1 MAEFKFLQAARI
13 KATDIRNDARQY
25 ISRVYGRAGNLF
37 TTASPF
43 AQIIQ
48 VMSELTEMIFY
59 YVEDA
64 TVEQNLITAQQPES
78 IYGLARLTG
87 HNPSRGLSAMGE
99 IEIRWKPG
107 AQNEVAGGAL
117 YIPANSQIRSNLN
130 GHTYL
135 MRSST
140 DIISL
145 STSEFNY
152 IKIPIIQGE
161 LENQDFTGTGVA
173 FQSFNVQTGGVT
185 AHDHVNVSVNG
196 ELWTVYDSLYDM
208 IAGTRGVVV
217 KTGILG
223 GIDLFFGNGNFGEI
237 PTNGA
242 VINVEYLKSKG
253 AAGNLGES
261 KDVTFK
267 FVDTGYDGVKNEYDL
282 NELIEMN
289 VTSAPKLGASE
300 ESIEFTKLIAP
311 LQSKSFVLATPD
323 NYEHFLAKYN
333 MFSYVDAYNTTED
346 QYLDDDNV
354 IYLFLLPD
362 VISKLTS
369 DKDYFS
375 VSSEE
380 FFFSQA
386 ELNSI
391 QTAIEQSGQQM
402 VTTEIKFVEPVQK
415 QYAMNIS
422 VRHFEGFDEM
432 QLMNNIRAKVSEY
445 LLKITR
451 RDRLPKSD
459 IVALIENIDGID
471 SVNVQFLSRSN
482 EDALR
487 TGSYTVEQTT
497 ITPQSPVLE
506 DVGNGKNRMMFFK
519 KTVTS
524 KTVTFNPAD
533 GIPNE
538 VREQVSG
545 LDAFGDIIL
554 GKEDVAL
561 FRGGWQDRNGAVVE
575 DTPGIGTSA
584 CLSVSFSNPVP
595 RTVYTKIQSAN
606 RKSL

>member
-13 KATDIRNDARQY
+13 KASDIRDDARQY

-59 YVEDA
+59 YIEDA
-64 TVEQNLITAQQPES
+64 TVEQNIMTAQQPES

-87 HNPSRGLSAMGE
+87 HDPSRGLSAIGE

-107 AQNEVAGGAL
+107 AQNDIAGGAL
-117 YIPANSQIRSNLN
+117 YIPTNSQIRSELN

-152 IKIPIIQGE
+152 IKIAVIQGE
-161 LENQDFTGTGVA
+161 IENQDFTGTGA
-173 FQSFNVQTGGVT
+173 PFQSFNVQTGGVT
-185 AHDHVNVSVNG
+185 AHDQVRVSVNG

-208 IAGTRGVVV
+208 TADTRGVVV
-217 KTGILG
+217 KTGVLG

-237 PTNGA
+237 PVNGA

-267 FVDTGYDGVKNEYDL
+267 FVDTGYDGVKNEYNL
-282 NELIEMN
+282 NELLEMN
-289 VTSAPKLGASE
+289 VTSAPKLGANQ
-300 ESIEFTKLIAP
+300 ESVEFTKLIAP

-362 VISKLTS
+362 VVAKLTS

-375 VSSEE
+375 ISSEE
-380 FFFSQA
+380 FFFSQN
-386 ELNSI
+386 ELDGI
-391 QTAIEQSGQQM
+391 QNVIEQSGQQM

-422 VRHFEGFDEM
+422 VRHFEGFDEI
-432 QLMNNIRAKVSEY
+432 QLMNDIRAKVSEY

-471 SVNVQFLSRSN
+471 SVNVQFLSRSQ
-482 EDALR
+482 EEALR
-487 TGSYTVEQTT
+487 AGSYTVEQTT

-538 VREQVSG
+538 VREQVAG
-545 LDAFGDIIL
+545 LDTFGDIIL
-554 GKEDVAL
+554 GKQDVAM
-561 FRGGWQDRNGAVVE
+561 FRGGWKDRNGSTVE

>member
-13 KATDIRNDARQY
+13 KASEIRNDARQY

-64 TVEQNLITAQQPES
+64 TVEQNIMTAQQPES
-78 IYGLARLTG
+78 VYGLARLTG
-87 HNPSRGLSAMGE
+87 HDPSRGFSSVGE

-107 AQNEVAGGAL
+107 AQNNITGGAL
-117 YIPANSQIRSNLN
+117 YIPANSKIRSDLN

-135 MRSST
+135 LRSAN

-152 IKIPIIQGE
+152 IKIPVIQGE
-161 LENQDFTGTGVA
+161 IETQDFTGLGEA
-173 FQSFNVQTGGVT
+173 FQTFNVQTGGAT
-185 AHDHVNVSVNG
+185 AHDQVKVAVNG
-196 ELWTVYDSLYDM
+196 EQWRVYESLYDM
-208 IAGTRGVVV
+208 NAATKGVVV

-223 GIDLFFGNGNFGEI
+223 GIDLFFGNGNFGAI
-237 PTNGA
+237 PNNGA
-242 VINVEYLKSKG
+242 IITVEYIKTKG

-261 KDVTFK
+261 KDVTFT
-267 FVDTGYDGVKNEYDL
+267 FVDEGFDGVSNDYDL
-282 NELIEMN
+282 NELLEMN
-289 VTSAPKLGASE
+289 VTSAPKMGANQ

-323 NYEHFLAKYN
+323 NYEHFLARYN
-333 MFSYVDAYNTTED
+333 MFSYIDAYNTTED

-354 IYLFLLPD
+354 MYLFLLPD
-362 VISKLTS
+362 VSSKLTD

-375 VSSEE
+375 ISTEE

-386 ELNSI
+386 ELDGI
-391 QTAIEQSGQQM
+391 RTAIEQSGQQM
-402 VTTEIKFVEPVQK
+402 VTTEIEFVEPKKK

-422 VRHFEGFDEM
+422 VRHFEGFDEI

-471 SVNVQFLSRSN
+471 SVNVQFLSRSQ
-482 EDALR
+482 EEALR

-497 ITPQSPVLE
+497 ITPQTPVLE

-524 KTVTFNPAD
+524 NTVTFNPAD
-533 GIPNE
+533 GIPAE
-538 VREQVSG
+538 VRQEVAG
-545 LDAFGDIIL
+545 LDEFGDIVL
-554 GKEDVAL
+554 GKEDVAM
-561 FRGGWQDRNGAVVE
+561 FRGGWSDRNGAIVE
-575 DTPGIGTSA
+575 DIPGIGISSS
-584 CLSVSFSNPVP
+584 LSVSFSNPVP
-595 RTVYTKIQSAN
+595 RTVYTTIQSAN
-606 RKSL
+606 RKAL

>member
-1 MAEFKFLQAARI
+1 MAEFKFLEAARI
-13 KATDIRNDARQY
+13 KASEIRNDARQY

-43 AQIIQ
+43 SQIIQ

-64 TVEQNLITAQQPES
+64 TVEQNIMTAQQPES

-87 HNPSRGLSAMGE
+87 HDPSRGFSAVGE

-107 AQNEVAGGAL
+107 AQNNVKGSAL
-117 YIPANSQIRSNLN
+117 YIPANSKIRSDLN
-130 GHTYL
+130 GHTYML
-135 MRSST
+135 RTST

-145 STSEFNY
+145 STSEFNF
-152 IKIPIIQGE
+152 IKIPILQGE
-161 LENQDFTGTGVA
+161 LESQDVTGTGEP
-173 FQSFNVQTGGVT
+173 FQTFNIQTGGTT
-185 AHDHVNVSVNG
+185 AHDQVRVAVNG
-196 ELWTVYDSLYDM
+196 EQWRVFDSLYDM
-208 IAGTRGVVV
+208 GSDTQGVIV
-217 KTGILG
+217 KTGSLG
-223 GIDLFFGNGNFGEI
+223 GIDLFFGNGNFGAV
-237 PTNGA
+237 PNNGS
-242 VINVEYLKSKG
+242 IITVEYVKSKG

-267 FVDTGYDGVKNEYDL
+267 FVDEGFDGVSNEYDL
-282 NELIEMN
+282 NELLEMN
-289 VTSAPKLGASE
+289 VTSAPKMGADQ

-323 NYEHFLAKYN
+323 NYEHFLARYN
-333 MFSYVDAYNTTED
+333 MFSYIDAYNTTED

-362 VISKLTS
+362 VASKLTD

-375 VSSEE
+375 ISTEE

-386 ELNSI
+386 ELEGIRN
-391 QTAIEQSGQQM
+391 AVEASGQQM
-402 VTTEIKFVEPVQK
+402 VTTEIEFVEPIKK

-422 VRHFEGFDEM
+422 VRHFEGFDEI

-471 SVNVQFLSRSN
+471 SVNVQFLSRSQ
-482 EDALR
+482 EEALR
-487 TGSYTVEQTT
+487 SGSYTVEQTT
-497 ITPQSPVLE
+497 ITPQTPVLE

-524 KTVTFNPAD
+524 KTVTFDKAD
-533 GIPNE
+533 GIPAE
-538 VREQVSG
+538 VREQVTG
-545 LDAFGDIIL
+545 LDEFGDIIL
-554 GKEDVAL
+554 GKQEVAM
-561 FRGGWQDRNGAVVE
+561 FRGGWSDRNGAIVE
-575 DTPGIGTSA
+575 DTPGIGVSA
-584 CLSVSFSNPVP
+584 SLSVSFANPVP
-595 RTVYTKIQSAN
+595 RTVYTTIQSAN
-606 RKSL
+606 RKAL

>member
-13 KATDIRNDARQY
+13 KASEIRNDARQY

-64 TVEQNLITAQQPES
+64 TVEQNIITAQQPES

-87 HNPSRGLSAMGE
+87 HDPSRGLSAIGE
-99 IEIRWKPG
+99 IEIRWKAG
-107 AQNEVAGGAL
+107 AQNNIAGSAL
-117 YIPANSQIRSNLN
+117 YIPANSQIRSDLN

-135 MRSST
+135 MKSST

-152 IKIPIIQGE
+152 IKIPIIQGQIE
-161 LENQDFTGTGVA
+161 TQDFTGTGEA

-185 AHDHVNVSVNG
+185 AHDQVKVSVNG
-196 ELWTVYDSLYDM
+196 QMWQVYSSLYDM
-208 IAGTRGVVV
+208 NDNTEGVVV

-223 GIDLFFGNGNFGEI
+223 GIDLFFGNGNFGAI

-242 VINVEYLKSKG
+242 VVTVEYLKSKG
-253 AAGNLGES
+253 AGGNLGES

-267 FVDTGYDGVKNEYDL
+267 FVDTGYDGVRNEYDL
-282 NELIEMN
+282 NELLEVN
-289 VTSAPKLGASE
+289 VTSAPKLGANE

-323 NYEHFLAKYN
+323 NYEHFLSKYN
-333 MFSYVDAYNTTED
+333 MFSYIDAYNTTDD
-346 QYLDDDNV
+346 QYLDDDNI

-362 VISKLTS
+362 VAGKLTGNI
-369 DKDYFS
+369 DYFS
-375 VSSEE
+375 VSTEE
-380 FFFSQA
+380 FFFSQS
-386 ELNSI
+386 ELEAFRN
-391 QTAIEQSGQQM
+391 AIESSGQQM
-402 VTTEIKFVEPVQK
+402 VTTEIEFVKPVK
-415 QYAMNIS
+415 KYYSMNIS
-422 VRHFEGFDEM
+422 VRHFEGFDEI

-471 SVNVQFLSRSN
+471 SVNVQFLSRSQ
-482 EDALR
+482 EEALR

-533 GIPNE
+533 GLPAE
-538 VREQVSG
+538 VREQVAG
-545 LDAFGDIIL
+545 LDTFGDIIL
-554 GKEDVAL
+554 NKQEVAM
-561 FRGGWQDRNGAVVE
+561 FRGGWSDRTGAIIE
-575 DTPGIGTSA
+575 DTPGIGKSA
-584 CLSVSFSNPVP
+584 SLSVSFANPIP
-595 RTVYTKIQSAN
+595 RTVYTTIQSAN

>member
-13 KATDIRNDARQY
+13 KASDIRNDARQY

-59 YVEDA
+59 YIEDA
-64 TVEQNLITAQQPES
+64 TVEQNIMTAQQPES
-78 IYGLARLTG
+78 VYGLARLTG
-87 HNPSRGLSAMGE
+87 HDPSRGLSAIGE

-107 AQNEVAGGAL
+107 AQNDIAGGAL
-117 YIPANSQIRSNLN
+117 YIPANSQIRSELN

-152 IKIPIIQGE
+152 IKIPVIQGE
-161 LENQDFTGTGVA
+161 IENQDFTGTGVA

-185 AHDHVNVSVNG
+185 AHDQVRVSVNG
-196 ELWTVYDSLYDM
+196 ELWRVYDSLYDM
-208 IAGTRGVVV
+208 SADTRGVVV

-223 GIDLFFGNGNFGEI
+223 GIDLFFGNGNFGKI
-237 PTNGA
+237 PANGTL
-242 VINVEYLKSKG
+242 INVEYLKSKG
-253 AAGNLGES
+253 AGGNLGES

-282 NELIEMN
+282 NELLEMN
-289 VTSAPKLGASE
+289 VTSAPKLGANQ

-311 LQSKSFVLATPD
+311 MQSKSFVLATPD

-333 MFSYVDAYNTTED
+333 MFSYIDAYNTTDD

-362 VISKLTS
+362 VIGKLTS

-375 VSSEE
+375 ISSEE
-380 FFFSQA
+380 FFFSQN
-386 ELNSI
+386 ELDGI
-391 QTAIEQSGQQM
+391 KTAIEQSGQQM
-402 VTTEIKFVEPVQK
+402 VTTEVKFVEPVQK

-422 VRHFEGFDEM
+422 VRHFEGFDEI
-432 QLMNNIRAKVSEY
+432 QLMNDIRAKVSEY

-471 SVNVQFLSRSN
+471 SVNVQFLSRSQ
-482 EDALR
+482 EQALR

-506 DVGNGKNRMMFFK
+506 DVGNCKNRMMFFK

-524 KTVTFNPAD
+524 KTVTFNPAN
-533 GIPNE
+533 GIPTE
-538 VREQVSG
+538 VREQVTG
-545 LDAFGDIIL
+545 LDTFGDIIL
-554 GKEDVAL
+554 GKEDVAM
-561 FRGGWQDRNGAVVE
+561 FRGGWQDRNGAIVE
-575 DTPGIGTSA
+575 DVPGIGTSA

>member
-13 KATDIRNDARQY
+13 KASDIRNDARQY

-59 YVEDA
+59 YIEDA
-64 TVEQNLITAQQPES
+64 TVEQNIMTAQQPES

-87 HNPSRGLSAMGE
+87 HDPSRGLSAIGE

-107 AQNEVAGGAL
+107 AQNDIAGGVL
-117 YIPANSQIRSNLN
+117 YIPANSQIRSELN

-152 IKIPIIQGE
+152 IKIPVIQGE
-161 LENQDFTGTGVA
+161 IENQDFTGTGVA

-185 AHDHVNVSVNG
+185 AHDQVRVSVNG
-196 ELWTVYDSLYDM
+196 ELWRVYDSLYDM
-208 IAGTRGVVV
+208 SADTRGVVV

-223 GIDLFFGNGNFGEI
+223 GIDLFFGNGNFGKI
-237 PTNGA
+237 PANGS

-253 AAGNLGES
+253 AGGNLGES

-282 NELIEMN
+282 NELLEMN
-289 VTSAPKLGASE
+289 VTSAPKLGANQ

-311 LQSKSFVLATPD
+311 MQSKSFVLATPD
-323 NYEHFLAKYN
+323 NYEHFLSKYN
-333 MFSYVDAYNTTED
+333 MFSYIDAYNTTDD

-354 IYLFLLPD
+354 IYIFLLPD
-362 VISKLTS
+362 VIGKLTS

-375 VSSEE
+375 ISSEE
-380 FFFSQA
+380 FFFSQN
-386 ELNSI
+386 ELDGI
-391 QTAIEQSGQQM
+391 KTAIEQSGQQM
-402 VTTEIKFVEPVQK
+402 VTTEVKFVEPVQK

-422 VRHFEGFDEM
+422 VRHFEGFDEI
-432 QLMNNIRAKVSEY
+432 QLMNDIRAKVSEY

-471 SVNVQFLSRSN
+471 SVNVQFLSRSQ
-482 EDALR
+482 EQALR

-524 KTVTFNPAD
+524 KTVTFNPAN
-533 GIPNE
+533 GIPTE
-538 VREQVSG
+538 VREQVTG
-545 LDAFGDIIL
+545 LDTFGDIIL
-554 GKEDVAL
+554 GKEDVAM
-561 FRGGWQDRNGAVVE
+561 FRGGWQDRNGAIVE
-575 DTPGIGTSA
+575 DVPGIGTSA

>member
-1 MAEFKFLQAARI
+1 MAEFKFLQTARI
-13 KATDIRNDARQY
+13 RATQIREDARQY
-25 ISRVYGRAGNLF
+25 VSRVYGRAGNLF

-48 VMSELTEMIFY
+48 VMSELTEMILF
-59 YVEDA
+59 YVEDS
-64 TVEQNLITAQQPES
+64 TVEQNIMTAQQPES

-87 HNPSRGLSAMGE
+87 HDPSRGLSAVGE
-99 IEIRWKPG
+99 IEIRWRPG
-107 AQNEVAGGAL
+107 AQNDITGGAL
-117 YIPANSQIRSNLN
+117 YIPANSQIRSDLN
-130 GHTYL
+130 GHIYL
-135 MRSST
+135 MRAST

-152 IKIPIIQGE
+152 LRIPIVQGE
-161 LENQDFTGTGVA
+161 IESQDVTSTGEA
-173 FQSFNVQTGGVT
+173 FQTFNIQTGGLT
-185 AHDHVNVSVNG
+185 AHDQVTVSVNG
-196 ELWTVYDSLYDM
+196 EAWTIYDSLYDM
-208 IAGTRGVVV
+208 GADTQGVIV

-223 GIDLFFGNGNFGEI
+223 GIDLFFGNGNFGAI
-237 PTNGA
+237 PAPGA
-242 VINVEYLKSKG
+242 IITVEYIKSKG

-267 FVDTGYDGVKNEYDL
+267 FVDTGYDGISNEYDL
-282 NELIEMN
+282 NELLEVN
-289 VTSAPKLGASE
+289 VSSAPKLGANE

-311 LQSKSFVLATPD
+311 MQSKSFVLATPD

-333 MFSYVDAYNTTED
+333 MFSYIDAYNTTDD

-362 VISKLTS
+362 VMSKLTD

-375 VSSEE
+375 ISTEE
-380 FFFSQA
+380 FFFAQA
-386 ELNSI
+386 ELD
-391 QTAIEQSGQQM
+391 AIENAIQSSGQQM
-402 VTTEIKFVEPVQK
+402 VTTEVKFVEPKQK
-415 QYAMNIS
+415 MYAMNVS

-432 QLMNNIRAKVSEY
+432 QLMNEIRAKVSEY

-471 SVNVQFLSRSN
+471 SVNVQFLSRSQ
-482 EDALR
+482 EEALA
-487 TGSYTVEQTT
+487 TGSYTVTQTT

-524 KTVTFNPAD
+524 KTVTFNKAD
-533 GIPNE
+533 GIPVE
-538 VREQVSG
+538 VREQVTG
-545 LDAFGDIIL
+545 LDEFGDIIL
-554 GKEDVAL
+554 GKEEVAM
-561 FRGGWQDRNGAVVE
+561 FRGGWSDRNGGLVE
-575 DTPGIGTSA
+575 DKPGIGQSA
-584 CLSVSFSNPVP
+584 CLSVSFSNPIP

-606 RKSL
+606 RKAL